1 MRVLPGSAATGG
13 IYFRRYHRGL
23 LTWIPSRAQPAS
35 LVVANRMR
43 EEDIDFQQCSH
54 AFMRCAKPERLQE
67 LADELSPRDLVVC
80 GQKWLACFTPFFTAA
95 EREHAGCHHRLFF
108 AQTEFCD
115 NLVFHRRAA
124 LDRLGERPP
133 DANRTIGQPTIRRST
148 C

>member
-80 GQKWLACFTPFFTAA
+80 GQKCLACFPPFFTPA
-95 EREHAGCHHRLFF
+95 EQEHAGFPHP
-108 AQTEFCD
+108 
-115 NLVFHRRAA
+115 VFLSPTHVRHTHYFH
-124 LDRLGERPP
+124 LPIHSSPPSLRPP
-133 DANRTIGQPTIRRST
+133 LPTPT
-148 C
+148 

>member
-80 GQKWLACFTPFFTAA
+80 GQKWLACFTPVFTPP
-95 EREHAGCHHRLFF
+95 EREHAGCHHRLVFSR
-108 AQTEFCD
+108 TE
-115 NLVFHRRAA
+115 LFHH
-124 LDRLGERPP
+124 LLLQPRPP
-133 DANRTIGQPTIRRST
+133 RGRLRQGPPDTQ
-148 C
+148 